1 MLDWLKIWVSSKSWF
16 WKYRAWLGK
25 IAFAFE
31 RSAYKRCSS
40 VSKAKTNTLI
50 LGSFTWIGV
59 KSLFWVILVLATLIF
74 VEGYVRN
81 NLTWLSPFSADDK
94 MFNIEQLRL
103 YAQLLT
109 AIFSIYFA
117 TIGIILSA
125 GYTRLRRD
133 IIQMLTNEQ
142 VGSVYSRV
150 LVLSAMFCLAATA
163 LPLFGLEPGLFVYV
177 GGTILTLLSALALFP
192 LGQRL
197 FNFFDLNILV
207 RSEILPN
214 IVHHIEGAANRKNS
228 NSLSN
233 HHSKATRLALEQL
246 SYIDDRVKAGKEGLE
261 DNLPAL
267 TEDYTAL
274 LLHYLYRK
282 HTIDRESYWFPR
294 LSKHKQWFFA
304 GDTTTSIALQTSS
317 QQPLVEEKPD
327 HQWLE
332 NAIVDRLA
340 GHIELA
346 FQVGDFNLALKLIGR
361 FSTRIS
367 AYAARLQFEIGMQ
380 ELKRFKEIIE
390 QAFTS
395 WNPVADDKSAKVQ
408 ISIADTWAAL
418 GSNLCLETLRRMIT
432 FEKELEKFFE
442 KDEWTEKSLRRL
454 PAPLQVKLAFIVE
467 RIEFEQVV
475 EGQRLSKPKYVQ
487 QLAVQILL
495 QHYSIVLPAVC
506 DFYYNLL
513 PDFVGS
519 LSKLKMSESAT
530 QVVLASLHSY
540 WKLPRWFEELAQLVG
555 RYREYGHYT
564 EEQYKL
570 PEINIVEMIQ
580 QLASARDDAIALLG
594 SGTMVEHIF
603 EPKHN
608 DELPDHFGQ
617 VYFELAEACISALE
631 QNDENKL
638 GKVLPMFMSLAFLAA
653 DSKFVDPSLD
663 VNHEFRL
670 HLISTVINDLAS
682 VLGFA
687 ILYGAYFN
695 NEKLSEIALSIF
707 NTWIDLA
714 TDKQQYLKRMVLLSN
729 PHSFSMSASPRG
741 MIRINWRMSFEHR
754 ARQDGFGDKMGMVQG
769 GQHPNIIVREFLRSH
784 SDASHL
790 FFAKQIVPQLDPL
803 DFDIDYHITTL
814 SRRLLEES
822 E

>member
-1 MLDWLKIWVSSKSWF
+1 MSSKTWF
-16 WKYRAWLGK
+16 WKFRTWLGK
-25 IAFAFE
+25 ISFAFE
-31 RSAYKRCSS
+31 RSAYKRSAS
-40 VSKAKTNTLI
+40 VSKAKANTRI

-59 KSLFWVILVLATLIF
+59 KSLFWVILGLATLIF
-74 VEGYVRN
+74 VEGYVN
-81 NLTWLSPFSADDK
+81 NKLSCLPSLSADDK
-94 MFNIEQLRL
+94 KFNIEQLRL

-163 LPLFGLEPGLFVYV
+163 LPLFGLEPGLFVYA

-214 IVHHIEGAANRKNS
+214 IARHIEGAANRKNS
-228 NSLSN
+228 NSLAN
-233 HHSKATRLALEQL
+233 HHSKAARLALEQL

-267 TEDYTAL
+267 TDDYTAL
-274 LLHYLYRK
+274 LLHYLQRK
-282 HTIDRESYWFPR
+282 HTIDQESYWFPR
-294 LSKHKQWFFA
+294 RNKHKQWFFA
-304 GDTTTSIALQTSS
+304 GDTATSMALQTSS

-332 NAIVDRLA
+332 NEIVDRLA

-346 FQVGDFNLALKLIGR
+346 FQVGDFDLALKLIGR

-367 AYAARLQFEIGMQ
+367 AYAARFQFEIGMQ

-390 QAFTS
+390 QAFAS
-395 WNPVADDKSAKVQ
+395 LNPVADDKSAKVQ
-408 ISIADTWAAL
+408 IGIADTWAAL
-418 GSNLCLETLRRMIT
+418 GSNLCLETLRGMIT
-432 FEKELEKFFE
+432 FEKELEKFLE
-442 KDEWTEKSLRRL
+442 KDEWTENSLRRL
-454 PAPLQVKLAFIVE
+454 PALLQVELAFIVE
-467 RIEFEQVV
+467 RIEFEQVI

-487 QLAVQILL
+487 QLAVQRLL
-495 QHYSIVLPAVC
+495 QHYANVLPAVC
-506 DFYYNLL
+506 DFYQTML
-513 PDFVGS
+513 PNFVDS

-530 QVVLASLHSY
+530 QVVLASLHSH
-540 WKLPRWFEELAQLVG
+540 WKLPRWFDELAQLVD
-555 RYREYGHYT
+555 RYLKYGHYT

-570 PEINIVEMIQ
+570 PEINTVEMTQ
-580 QLASARDDAIALLG
+580 QLASARDDAITRLG
-594 SGTMVEHIF
+594 SGTMVGHIF

-617 VYFELAEACISALE
+617 IYFELAEACISALE
-631 QNDENKL
+631 QNDESKL
-638 GKVLPMFMSLAFLAA
+638 EKVLPMFMSLSFLAA
-653 DSKFVDPSLD
+653 DSRFTDPSLD
-663 VNHEFRL
+663 VNNEFRL

-687 ILYGAYFN
+687 ILYGAYFD
-695 NEKLSEIALSIF
+695 NEKLSAGALAKF
-707 NTWIDLA
+707 DTWIELA
-714 TDKQQYLKRMVLLSN
+714 TDKQQYFKRMVLLSN
-729 PHSFSMSASPRG
+729 PHSFSLSASPRSL
-741 MIRINWRMSFEHR
+741 IRINWKMSFEHR
-754 ARQDGFGDKMGMVQG
+754 ARHDGFGDQMGMTRGVLHQ
-769 GQHPNIIVREFLRSH
+769 NKIVREFLRSH
-784 SDASHL
+784 SDAAHL
-790 FFAKQIVPQLDPL
+790 FFAKQIVPQLDPI
-803 DFDIDYHITTL
+803 DFEIDHHITSLT
-814 SRRLLEES
+814 RRLREER
-822 E
+822 EEVQHEDI